1 MARVF
6 ISHSSRDRE
15 WAGAVRGWLVADG
28 HEVFLDLHPVDGLI
42 VGEEWEGELYRR
54 LRWADAVV
62 CVVTRA
68 YLASVWCAAE
78 VGIAKANGSML
89 LTVRVEADIVHP
101 LLKSLQQS
109 NAATEPEVAREKLAV
124 ALRRLDAGGGLGWSD
139 DRSPYPGLD
148 AFDIGRHRVFFGR
161 GREAAE
167 IAELLRQPANRTAPG
182 IQLVIGPSGCGK
194 SSLVRAGVIPR
205 IAGEPLWSP
214 LEPIVPGTDPVGALA
229 RSLAAARRRAGLD
242 RETPFQRDRLIGNG
256 FRDAADE
263 LLLAEQGGADRKL
276 LLVIDQYEELL
287 RRTPATERAEFVDAL
302 IPAIGGPVQVL
313 ATLRPEF
320 LEPFGADPALSRIPT
335 RTHPVLPLRNEALR
349 DVIEGPARVAGLTI
363 EDGLVEAL
371 LTDTGTGDALPL
383 LAFTLEQLAFRLR
396 RGDQLSH
403 QRYTEIGGVQGA
415 LARQAETAL
424 AEAHTATG
432 LSRDEIITI
441 LLRLVTVDE
450 HGVPTRDRVPR
461 AGFTESAQQ
470 AIDAFVTH
478 RLLATAEEENGQI
491 VVSPAHEAF
500 LRNWTP
506 LRDAISREGDSL
518 RARRAVEIAAT
529 EWANDDHKPQRLWER
544 DRLAVAMKDTGAS
557 LRLLPRP
564 QLRQWPPRL
573 RRLSTTRVETSS
585 RAREFLERSYRRD
598 RFRRGRATVVLSAL
612 LCAALVAA
620 VIAIVQQ
627 QQAVT
632 RQHTAV
638 ARQLLAQAD
647 QLRNLDPRMAI
658 RLGLAADR
666 IDPGNE
672 TRQWLINIL
681 STTRY
686 AGTLD
691 GPPKSVSRLA
701 FSPDGRTIAVQ
712 HSGGTVALWGLSD
725 SGRAQQLGEPLTDV
739 SDITDIA
746 FTPDGKTLLTGAA
759 QDLNALYVRLGL
771 APSAEAKHN
780 SSSVDG
786 LIQWDVTDPARP
798 RIKARSAL
806 DIWEKLGIRF
816 APATMLAIGYADKQ
830 PTQLWDLTAPE
841 HPVPA
846 ATLSPPEDEVDSAEF
861 SPDGR
866 LLVIAARSAIT
877 IWDVSDRH
885 APRVISRPTTGQG
898 PTQDLAFSPDGS
910 QLAATIFPRGLTRW
924 DTTDPTRPRL
934 YPNSGPGIG
943 SIWSKLAFGPTG
955 NDLAIAPG
963 FGNGVGLYE
972 IPADEKTARLRTRP
986 VGDTTAATAIAFS
999 AKEIIAIG
1007 GADGRT
1013 SLWTIDAHTQ
1023 PQPMGR
1029 PFSGEVD
1036 QVAGWC
1042 GVATSGDLIAVGGKN
1057 GKVDLWETG
1066 QRDGPVRAV
1075 SFDTEHLDYV
1085 NEIRISCVALSSDGK
1100 TLATGSPDRTVSLW
1114 DVGDRRHPRRLGP
1127 PLTGL
1132 DGVVSTLAFSP
1143 DGTRLAAG
1151 SYQNSL
1157 VWSIEQREA
1166 PKRLGRGIHDGPMA
1180 QVSFTADG
1188 RLHAVGW
1195 VHQMLT
1201 IWDFT
1206 DSDHP
1211 VPRGAIPL
1219 EQSTQIAYSPAAG
1232 MLVVIK
1238 HGAGQFWD
1246 VTDPAHAKPVG
1257 NAVLSD
1263 LGSDFRAR
1271 FDSTGT
1277 ILATFGNDQV
1287 QMWLVTDPAHP
1298 TQIGEPR
1305 NIGASE
1311 IDAAAF
1317 TADSGRLVT
1326 GHERGAVVEWDL
1338 HRLHEL
1344 RRDPADIGCTTVGS
1358 GLSPEGWRQYIQELP
1373 YRDTCR

>member
-6 ISHSSRDRE
+6 ISHASVDRE
-15 WAGAVRGWLVADG
+15 WASEIRGWLVADG

-42 VGEEWEGELYRR
+42 VGEEWERELYRR

-62 CVVTRA
+62 CVVTGA

-89 LTVRVEADIVHP
+89 LAVRVEAEVVHP

-109 NAATEPEVAREKLAV
+109 NAAAEPAVARQKLAV

-148 AFDIGRHRVFFGR
+148 AFDTGRHRVFFGR
-161 GREAAE
+161 GRETAE
-167 IAELLRQPANRTAPG
+167 IAELLRKPAARAEPA
-182 IQLVIGPSGCGK
+182 ILLVIGPSGCGK

-229 RSLAAARRRAGLD
+229 RSLASARRRVGLD
-242 RETPFQRDRLIGNG
+242 RETVFQRDRLIGNG
-256 FRDAADE
+256 FRDVADE
-263 LLLAEQGGADRKL
+263 ILLAEQAGADRKL
-276 LLVIDQYEELL
+276 LLVIDQFEELL
-287 RRTPATERAEFVDAL
+287 RRTAWRERAEFVDL
-302 IPAIGGPVQVL
+302 LLPAIGGPVQVL

-320 LEPFGADPALSRIPT
+320 LEPLGADVALSRIPT

-349 DVIEGPARVAGLTI
+349 AVIEGPARVAGLTI

-371 LTDTGTGDALPL
+371 LADTGTGDALPL
-383 LAFTLEQLAFRLR
+383 LAFTLEQLAFGLR
-396 RGDQLSH
+396 RGDQLSR
-403 QRYTEIGGVQGA
+403 QRYTEIGGVRGA

-432 LSRDEIITI
+432 LSRDEIITM

-461 AGFTESAQQ
+461 TGFTESAQQ

-478 RLLATAEEENGQI
+478 RLLATAEEDGQI

-500 LRNWTP
+500 LRNWAP

-544 DRLAVAMKDTGAS
+544 DRLAVAMKDTGAR
-557 LRLLPRP
+557 LRLMPQP

-585 RAREFLERSYRRD
+585 RAKEFLERSYRRD
-598 RFRRGRATVVLSAL
+598 RFRRGRATVALSAL

-627 QQAVT
+627 RQAVA

-647 QLRNLDPRMAI
+647 QLRDLDPRMAI
-658 RLGLAADR
+658 RLGLVADR
-666 IDPGNE
+666 LDPGNE
-672 TRQWLINIL
+672 TRQWLINML

-691 GPPKSVSRLA
+691 GPPNSVSRLA

-712 HSGGTVALWGLSD
+712 QSGGTVALWGLSD

-759 QDLNALYVRLGL
+759 QDLNARYVRSGL
-771 APSAEAKHN
+771 APSVEAKHN
-780 SSSVDG
+780 PSSVDG
-786 LIQWDVTDPARP
+786 LIQWDITDPARP
-798 RIKARSAL
+798 HIKARSIL
-806 DIWEKLGIRF
+806 DIWEKLRFQF
-816 APATMLAIGYADKQ
+816 APVPMLAIGYADKQ
-830 PTQLWDLTAPE
+830 PTQLWDLNDPE

-846 ATLSPPEDEVDSAEF
+846 ATISPPEAEVDSAEF

-866 LLVIAARSAIT
+866 LLAIATRGTIT

-885 APRVISRPTTGQG
+885 APRSISRLTTTGQG
-898 PTQDLAFSPDGS
+898 LTQDLVFSPDGR
-910 QLAATIFPRGLTRW
+910 QLAASVFPRGLTRW
-924 DTTDPTRPRL
+924 DITDPARPRL
-934 YPNSGPGIG
+934 HPNSGPNINSG
-943 SIWSKLAFGPTG
+943 WSELAFGPTG

-963 FGNGVGLYE
+963 SGNGVGLYE
-972 IPADEKTARLRTRP
+972 IPADENTARLRARL
-986 VGDTTAATAIAFS
+986 VGGATAATAIAFS
-999 AKEIIAIG
+999 AKGILAIG
-1007 GADGRT
+1007 GRDGRT
-1013 SLWTIDAHTQ
+1013 TLWTIDAHTQ
-1023 PQPMGR
+1023 PQPVGR

-1036 QVAGWC
+1036 QVAGAC

-1066 QRDGPVRAV
+1066 QRDGPVHTV
-1075 SFDTEHLDYV
+1075 SFDAEHLDYDNNV
-1085 NEIRISCVALSSDGK
+1085 RISCVALSSDGK

-1132 DGVVSTLAFSP
+1132 AGIVTTLAFSP

-1166 PKRLGRGIHDGPMA
+1166 PKRLGRGVHGGPMA

-1188 RLHAVGW
+1188 RLHGVGW
-1195 VHQMLT
+1195 VHRTLT
-1201 IWDFT
+1201 IWDLT
-1206 DSDHP
+1206 DSDQP
-1211 VPRGAIPL
+1211 VPLGGIPL
-1219 EQSTQIAYSPAAG
+1219 ELSTQIAYSPAAG
-1232 MLVVIK
+1232 VLVVIK

-1246 VTDPAHAKPVG
+1246 VSDPAHAKPVG

-1263 LGSDFRAR
+1263 LGRDFRAR

-1277 ILATFGNDQV
+1277 ILATFGSDQV

-1305 NIGASE
+1305 NVGARE
-1311 IDAAAF
+1311 IMAAAF
-1317 TADSGRLVT
+1317 TADSSRLVT
-1326 GHERGAVVEWDL
+1326 GHEGGAAVAWDL

-1344 RRDPADIGCTTVGS
+1344 RRKPAEIGCTTVGS
-1358 GLSPEGWRQYIQELP
+1358 SLSPEGWRQYIQELP
-1373 YRDTCR
+1373 YRDTC

>member
-1 MARVF
+1 MAKVF
-6 ISHSSRDRE
+6 ISHARRDHE
-15 WAGAVRGWLVADG
+15 WAHEIRGWLVADG

-42 VGEEWEGELYRR
+42 VGEEWERELYRR

-89 LTVRVEADIVHP
+89 LTVRVEADVVHP

-109 NAATEPEVAREKLAV
+109 NAATEPAVARQRLAI

-161 GREAAE
+161 AREAAE
-167 IAELLRQPANRTAPG
+167 IAELLRKPANRSDPA

-229 RSLAAARRRAGLD
+229 RSLATARARAGLD
-242 RETPFQRDRLIGNG
+242 RDPPFQRDRLTGNG
-256 FRDAADE
+256 FRDAANE
-263 LLLAEQGGADRKL
+263 LLFAEQAGADRKL
-276 LLVIDQYEELL
+276 LLVIDQFEEML
-287 RRTPATERAEFVDAL
+287 RRTPARERAEFVEVL
-302 IPAIGGPVQVL
+302 LPAIGGPVQVL

-320 LEPFGADPALSRIPT
+320 LEPLGADPALSRIPT
-335 RTHPVLPLRNEALR
+335 RTHRVLPLRNEALR
-349 DVIEGPARVAGLTI
+349 EVIEGPARVAGLTI
-363 EDGLVEAL
+363 EDGLVDKL
-371 LTDTGTGDALPL
+371 LADTGTGDALPL
-383 LAFTLEQLAFRLR
+383 LAFTLEQLASGLH
-396 RGDQLSH
+396 RGDQLSQ
-403 QRYTEIGGVQGA
+403 QRYTAIGGVRGA

-424 AEAHTATG
+424 AEARTATG
-432 LSRDEIITI
+432 LSRDEIVAL
-441 LLRLVTVDE
+441 LLRSVTVDE
-450 HGVPTRDRVPR
+450 RGVPTRDRIPR
-461 AGFTESAQQ
+461 ARFTEPEQR

-478 RLLATAEEENGQI
+478 RLLATAEEDDHI

-500 LRNWTP
+500 LQNWTP
-506 LRDAISREGDSL
+506 LRDAIAREGDSL

-529 EWANDDHKPQRLWER
+529 EWANDDHEPQRLWER
-544 DRLAVAMKDTGAS
+544 DRLSVAMKDLGAR
-557 LRLLPRP
+557 LRPLPRP
-564 QLRQWPPRL
+564 ELRQWPPRL
-573 RRLSTTRVETSS
+573 RRLGTTRVETSS

-612 LCAALVAA
+612 LCVALVAA

-627 QQAVT
+627 QQAVA

-672 TRQWLINIL
+672 TRQWLINML

-691 GPPKSVSRLA
+691 GPPNRVARLA
-701 FSPDGRTIAVQ
+701 FAPDGRTIAVQ
-712 HSGGTVALWGLSD
+712 HSGGTVALWELPD
-725 SGRAQQLGEPLTDV
+725 SGRAHQLGEPLTDV

-759 QDLNALYVRLGL
+759 QDLNAVYVRMGL
-771 APSAEAKHN
+771 SPAAEAKHN

-786 LIQWDVTDPARP
+786 VIQWDLTDPARP
-798 RIKARSAL
+798 HVKARAAL
-806 DIWEKLGIRF
+806 EIWEKLAIRF
-816 APATMLAIGYADKQ
+816 APVTMLAIGYADKQ
-830 PTQLWDLTAPE
+830 PTQLWDLSDPG
-841 HPVPA
+841 HPVPT
-846 ATLSPPEDEVDSAEF
+846 ATLSPEENVDSAEF

-866 LLVIAARSAIT
+866 LLVIATRSAST
-877 IWDVSDRH
+877 LWDVSDRH
-885 APRVISRPTTGQG
+885 APRPISNLPTG
-898 PTQDLAFSPDGS
+898 PGITQDLVFSPDGG
-910 QLAATIFPRGLTRW
+910 QLAASIFPSGLTRW
-924 DTTDPTRPRL
+924 DVTDPALPRRQ
-934 YPNSGPGIG
+934 PNSGPNIG
-943 SIWSKLAFGPTG
+943 GGWSKLAFGPTG
-955 NDLAIAPG
+955 DELAIAPG
-963 FGNGVGLYE
+963 SGNGVGLYE
-972 IPADEKTARLRTRP
+972 IPADEKTARLRARL
-986 VGDTTAATAIAFS
+986 VGDATAASAIAFS
-999 AKEIIAIG
+999 AKGIIAIG
-1007 GADGRT
+1007 GAEGQT
-1013 SLWTIDAHTQ
+1013 TLWTVDAHTQ
-1023 PQPMGR
+1023 PQPVGR
-1029 PFSGEVD
+1029 PFTGEVD
-1036 QVAGWC
+1036 QVAGGC
-1042 GVATSGDLIAVGGKN
+1042 GVATSGDLIAAGGKN

-1066 QRDGPVRAV
+1066 QRDGPVRTA
-1075 SFDTEHLDYV
+1075 SFDAEHLDYV
-1085 NEIRISCVALSSDGK
+1085 NDIRISCVALSSDGK
-1100 TLATGSPDRTVSLW
+1100 TLATGGPDRTVSLW
-1114 DVGDRRHPRRLGP
+1114 DVGDRRHPRRLGA

-1132 DGVVSTLAFSP
+1132 DGVVSTLAFAP

-1151 SYQNSL
+1151 SYQNTL
-1157 VWSIEQREA
+1157 VWSIEQREE
-1166 PKRLGRGIHDGPMA
+1166 PKRLGRGIHDGPMV

-1188 RLHAVGW
+1188 RLHGVGW
-1195 VHQMLT
+1195 VHRMLT
-1201 IWDFT
+1201 IWDLT

-1219 EQSTQIAYSPAAG
+1219 AQSTQIAYSPVAG
-1232 MLVVIK
+1232 VLVVIE

-1246 VTDPAHAKPVG
+1246 VSDPAHAKPVG

-1277 ILATFGNDQV
+1277 ILATSGNDQL

-1305 NIGASE
+1305 DIGVRE
-1311 IDAAAF
+1311 IEAATF

-1338 HRLHEL
+1338 RRLHEL
-1344 RRDPADIGCTTVGS
+1344 RRDPDEIGCTTVGS
-1358 GLSPEGWRQYIQELP
+1358 SLSPEGWGQYIQELP

>member
-6 ISHSSRDRE
+6 ISHARVDHE
-15 WAGAVRGWLVADG
+15 WASEIRGWLVADG

-42 VGEEWEGELYRR
+42 VGEEWERELYRR

-89 LTVRVEADIVHP
+89 LTVRVEADVVHP

-109 NAATEPEVAREKLAV
+109 DAAAEPALARQRLTV

-161 GREAAE
+161 AREAAE
-167 IAELLRQPANRTAPG
+167 IAELLRKPATRDEPA

-229 RSLAAARRRAGLD
+229 RSLATARGRAGLD
-242 RETPFQRDRLIGNG
+242 RETPFQRERLTGNG
-256 FRDAADE
+256 FRDAANE
-263 LLLAEQGGADRKL
+263 LLFAEQAGADRKL
-276 LLVIDQYEELL
+276 LLVIDQFEELL
-287 RRTPATERAEFVDAL
+287 RRTAAPERAEFVDVL

-320 LEPFGADPALSRIPT
+320 LNPLGADPALARIPT
-335 RTHPVLPLRNEALR
+335 RTHRVLPLRNETLR
-349 DVIEGPARVAGLTI
+349 EVIEGPARVAGLTI
-363 EDGLVEAL
+363 EDGLVDAL
-371 LTDTGTGDALPL
+371 LADTGTGDALPL
-383 LAFTLEQLAFRLR
+383 LAFTLEQLASGLR
-396 RGDQLSH
+396 RGDRLSH
-403 QRYTEIGGVQGA
+403 QRYTEIGGVRGA

-424 AEAHTATG
+424 AEARTATG
-432 LSRDEIITI
+432 LSRAEIIAT
-441 LLRLVTVDE
+441 LLRMVTVDE
-450 HGVPTRDRVPR
+450 RGVPTRDRVPR
-461 AGFTESAQQ
+461 ARFAEPAQR

-478 RLLATAEEENGQI
+478 RLLATAEEDGQI

-500 LRNWTP
+500 LRNWMP
-506 LRDAISREGDSL
+506 LRDAVAREGDAL

-529 EWANDDHKPQRLWER
+529 EWANDNHKPQRLWER
-544 DRLAVAMKDTGAS
+544 DRLSVAMKDMGAR
-557 LRLLPRP
+557 LRPISRP
-564 QLRQWPPRL
+564 NLRQWPPRL
-573 RRLSTTRVETSS
+573 RRLSTTRVEISS
-585 RAREFLERSYRRD
+585 RAGQFLERSYRRD

-612 LCAALVAA
+612 LCVALVAA

-627 QQAVT
+627 QQAVA

-672 TRQWLINIL
+672 TRQWLINML

-712 HSGGTVALWGLSD
+712 QSGGTVALWGWSD
-725 SGRAQQLGEPLTDV
+725 SGSARQLGEPLTEV

-746 FTPDGKTLLTGAA
+746 FTPDGKSLLTGAA
-759 QDLNALYVRLGL
+759 QDLNAVYVRMGL
-771 APSAEAKHN
+771 SPSDEAKHN

-786 LIQWDVTDPARP
+786 VIQWDITDPARP
-798 RIKARSAL
+798 RIKARAAL
-806 DIWEKLGIRF
+806 DIWEKLRIKF

-830 PTQLWDLTAPE
+830 PTQLWDLGDFE
-841 HPVPA
+841 HPVPT
-846 ATLSPPEDEVDSAEF
+846 ATLSPPEETVDSAEL

-866 LLVIAARSAIT
+866 LLVIAARNAST
-877 IWDVSDRH
+877 LWDVSDRH
-885 APRVISRPTTGQG
+885 APRSISRLPTG
-898 PTQDLAFSPDGS
+898 PGITQDLVFSPDGG
-910 QLAATIFPRGLTRW
+910 QLAASVFPGGLTRW
-924 DTTDPTRPRL
+924 DVTDPVHPRL
-934 YPNSGPGIG
+934 YPNSGSSIG
-943 SIWSKLAFGPTG
+943 GSFAKLAYGPTG
-955 NDLAIAPG
+955 TELAIAPG
-963 FGNGVGLYE
+963 SGNGVGLYE
-972 IPADEKTARLRTRP
+972 IPADEKTARLRARLI
-986 VGDTTAATAIAFS
+986 GDATTATAIAFS
-999 AKEIIAIG
+999 AKGIVAAG

-1013 SLWTIDAHTQ
+1013 TLWTIDAHTQ
-1023 PQPMGR
+1023 PQPVGR
-1029 PFSGEVD
+1029 PFAGEVD
-1036 QVAGWC
+1036 QVAGGC
-1042 GVATSGDLIAVGGKN
+1042 GVATRGDLVAAGGKN

-1066 QRDGPVRAV
+1066 RPDGPVRTA
-1075 SFDTEHLDYV
+1075 SFDAEHLDYV
-1085 NEIRISCVALSSDGK
+1085 NDIRISCVALSSDGK
-1100 TLATGSPDRTVSLW
+1100 TLATGGPDRTVSLW
-1114 DVGDRRHPRRLGP
+1114 DIGDRHHPRRLGP

-1132 DGVVSTLAFSP
+1132 DGVVSTLAFAP

-1157 VWSIEQREA
+1157 VWNIEQREA

-1195 VHQMLT
+1195 VHRMLT
-1201 IWDFT
+1201 LWDLT
-1206 DSDHP
+1206 DADHP

-1219 EQSTQIAYSPAAG
+1219 EQRTQIAYAPAAG
-1232 MLVVIK
+1232 VLVVIE

-1246 VTDPAHAKPVG
+1246 VSDPAHAKPVG
-1257 NAVLSD
+1257 NAVLSGI
-1263 LGSDFRAR
+1263 GSDFRAQ

-1305 NIGASE
+1305 DIGAGD
-1311 IDAAAF
+1311 IAAATF
-1317 TADSGRLVT
+1317 TADSGRLLT
-1326 GHERGAVVEWDL
+1326 GHDKGAVVEWDL
-1338 HRLHEL
+1338 RRLHEL
-1344 RRDPADIGCTTVGS
+1344 RRGPAEIGCTTVGS
-1358 GLSPEGWRQYIQELP
+1358 SLSAEGWRQYIQELP